1 MENEIIL
8 ILKGLEIIYP
18 SLYDLFNQ
26 NFSEFNGNKYAKISF
41 SNNQST
47 SLINN
52 KFKIVVLVDE
62 QMIQY
67 EDKPFLNRFEKH
79 VISFEN
85 ILSPNYVRLVNDI
98 NYKLEELIKY
108 ESDDKKKDIK
118 INLKKQLISCD
129 KEILENLVFNLSN
142 NKNNISDE
150 EIKSKIFELIAPTL
164 TQDIISCMSI
174 NGFIERDKEISKVIE
189 SSYNKSFAQN
199 INSYLKNI
207 SKQYLRHIIYTFSNI
222 TEPIFKGE
230 EKEDKNSIFKKQT
243 TTEIVI
249 DSIETTKKLE
259 LLIDQFCKSPN
270 NLCIIKFEEED
281 LNKMNYVKNNI
292 DSIERIESSIAF
304 KYYLFIVYMKREII
318 INGKLKEKGE
328 EKTIKNG
335 IIIKDQIPLMDNFF
349 QITIDNLNNE
359 ADKDNIFNLISY
371 KDNSALKAIFDIG
384 QLINNN
390 IYNCFNKIHF
400 SFINLSK
407 QISINDY
414 KQKLSEGIVKTEY
427 LMKILKELLIK
438 NCKNITEIITEVLTN
453 SNSFHDDDIEL
464 LSILKSYMEKDIIS
478 KLIKIIYIFEKGQI
492 LSSYIYYYNEV
503 YIKLIESFIEYFDY
517 KNINIT
523 RPLQVILGLQVPET
537 CDALGKM
544 VTFIKENIM
553 EKYTENENFLRD
565 DLPEDMDENAAKSK
579 YEKQKEELE
588 NNTKNQINKI
598 RELNEILRIKDISI
612 VKAFLNDLYIIFL
625 SKTYKEIPDTLIR
638 FLDIIV
644 QIYLLDKNLINNE
657 TDFATTYSEKLIEK
671 HKKEIENDEYDDYFN
686 DIVKLLLFLQNYSE
700 FLFFN
705 INIYLE
711 INKYYPKAEEE
722 FIKAFTTENFE
733 HEKSDRC
740 LDYFAVVN
748 IKLFKIFESTIFT
761 TKKILYYLCEKKDR
775 INEYIIFISSII
787 SELKQFNSLFSF
799 YSKEIYIL
807 QNLLLTMKSFEKS
820 DNKYDNE
827 DLIKISILLD
837 NERDYINKNL
847 QDELAKNLEEMKT
860 IFINN
865 LGENSD
871 EYSSLFI
878 NILLNEY
885 RIFENMEHRLKIVE
899 IICNNNNLIK
909 KSIPILEYIFSG
921 IEPSEEDD
929 KKEEKDENDNNQINP
944 LVQNFMK
951 EEDENEQNKIY
962 NLIDEEGN
970 NTFYQILLYFFECK
984 IEKFFAKL
992 KKEYDSENNKDIY
1005 SKKLFNSLAFTNFKN
1020 LLQTY
1025 IKIQNK
1031 EISQDQVFINLLKLY
1046 SIAYIKRYTTHYINL
1061 KLRGEY
1067 NTDGLKTDR
1076 DLNFENNEDNQPNEI
1091 KLVKIY
1097 MLKLINYKGLDI
1109 YQYPLE
1115 EKSLDFLKGF
1125 IENYIEDKQNGDQ
1138 NEAENNK
1145 KQKDDCIFN
1154 LRQGFLDLKMDK
1166 QIDHVKNGE
1175 QHFNNLIENF
1185 YSLIANQYIPNYLT
1199 EQNEIKVDEDN
1210 IRVWK
1215 NIQESNFDIS
1225 PEIKLFF
1232 ENLLSIDFYNKLK
1245 LKLPENYEFRDEK
1258 LNIILFILKFVLI
1271 SIKNNKNN
1279 FYSSLLNKEK
1289 AKKILKE
1296 SFLPGIPLSVNSNFA
1311 KELKNIEIHLNE
1323 KGVREGAYVCS
1334 CGTFYNVCPCGFPTE
1349 ISKCINCG
1357 EKIGGE
1363 NHILVRREGHMRI
1376 FLNDDARKS
1385 QLKLS
1390 YADKNMPNMLLN
1402 EYKIF
1407 VENKEKEFIIKEQ
1420 DSTLIAKKEFCIL
1433 NQNLK
1438 NRSIND
1444 LTFRALNFIL
1454 YSHIFYSN
1462 MTGIFSDEEIKSLKI
1477 DEMSIFNIL
1486 EEDYKII
1493 QELIKDYNNIKD
1505 IKEFMNLLY
1514 YAIEKDIEESEESF
1528 ETKEKRDD
1536 YEKRIKNVI
1545 DSSIMNPDNSIFLKL
1560 KSNYQENIR
1569 YLNLNKKS
1577 LKKIINQEYSPTEN
1591 EYIEHPYLKEL
1602 KFFMLSNCP
1611 SIELLK
1617 NNFKNINDGYKK
1629 YPVLNKVLNE
1639 NHQIELLQNIPT
1651 INEVSNLFRQYY
1663 SYNIERKEAK
1673 DKSVAVE
1680 KNNLINNLFNSD
1692 KEKFETLM
1700 KKYEKCWNNIKDIAI
1715 KFECRDEMTVHE
1727 IKNYEEEKIA
1737 FFLVDKNEM
1746 NFGMYLAAAYE
1757 SLIGLQNNFI
1767 NGIINFSK
1775 EQENDSIH
1783 KNYIKQL
1790 NMEMNIQDAEKKHII
1805 KLCDEEKLS
1814 EIINSCSIRKCFS
1827 KDGVVIYNNYE
1838 GIDINID
1845 KIEENLCELAL
1856 PQVKQ
1861 FKKDIFFV
1869 TYRFEGYRG
1878 QKGETLVN
1886 YIEKYKPQR
1895 KLNSDELYAIFS
1907 YIENNK
1913 DINNIEF
1920 LFDLQKMIDYI
1931 QEENYTNEFSI
1942 YNIINNMPSIIHLG
1956 RIKQFI
1962 NMNNRIGSDNI
1973 SLFTVNSLIDFY
1985 NLFEHL
1991 CWDEIKVKI
2000 NNEYKKLLVDDEKQ
2014 KIKKYFDNLGN
2025 NCIINKLNLST
2036 AIRRFIS
2043 KYLSGL
2049 TQDSEY
2055 NENNL
2060 LMPQLKRDNHWDYSF
2075 TAHPYF
2081 ENEIDRIN
2089 KEFNITIGN
2098 ALDLYELL
2106 GGDESI
2112 LTSIKK
2118 SIKIENPEVSEELEP
2133 LKIEVEKKKENSG
2146 GNKNKE
2152 PKPQNYKRQSTKK
2165 KGREKA

>member
-1 MENEIIL
+1 M
-8 ILKGLEIIYP
+8 
-18 SLYDLFNQ
+18 
-26 NFSEFNGNKYAKISF
+26 
-41 SNNQST
+41 
-47 SLINN
+47 
-52 KFKIVVLVDE
+52 
-62 QMIQY
+62 
-67 EDKPFLNRFEKH
+67 
-79 VISFEN
+79 
-85 ILSPNYVRLVNDI
+85 
-98 NYKLEELIKY
+98 
-108 ESDDKKKDIK
+108 
-118 INLKKQLISCD
+118 
-129 KEILENLVFNLSN
+129 
-142 NKNNISDE
+142 
-150 EIKSKIFELIAPTL
+150 
-164 TQDIISCMSI
+164 
-174 NGFIERDKEISKVIE
+174 
-189 SSYNKSFAQN
+189 
-199 INSYLKNI
+199 
-207 SKQYLRHIIYTFSNI
+207 
-222 TEPIFKGE
+222 
-230 EKEDKNSIFKKQT
+230 
-243 TTEIVI
+243 
-249 DSIETTKKLE
+249 
-259 LLIDQFCKSPN
+259 
-270 NLCIIKFEEED
+270 
-281 LNKMNYVKNNI
+281 
-292 DSIERIESSIAF
+292 
-304 KYYLFIVYMKREII
+304 
-318 INGKLKEKGE
+318 
-328 EKTIKNG
+328 
-335 IIIKDQIPLMDNFF
+335 
-349 QITIDNLNNE
+349 
-359 ADKDNIFNLISY
+359 
-371 KDNSALKAIFDIG
+371 
-384 QLINNN
+384 
-390 IYNCFNKIHF
+390 
-400 SFINLSK
+400 
-407 QISINDY
+407 
-414 KQKLSEGIVKTEY
+414 
-427 LMKILKELLIK
+427 
-438 NCKNITEIITEVLTN
+438 
-453 SNSFHDDDIEL
+453 
-464 LSILKSYMEKDIIS
+464 
-478 KLIKIIYIFEKGQI
+478 
-492 LSSYIYYYNEV
+492 
-503 YIKLIESFIEYFDY
+503 
-517 KNINIT
+517 
-523 RPLQVILGLQVPET
+523 
-537 CDALGKM
+537 
-544 VTFIKENIM
+544 
-553 EKYTENENFLRD
+553 
-565 DLPEDMDENAAKSK
+565 
-579 YEKQKEELE
+579 
-588 NNTKNQINKI
+588 
-598 RELNEILRIKDISI
+598 
-612 VKAFLNDLYIIFL
+612 
-625 SKTYKEIPDTLIR
+625 
-638 FLDIIV
+638 
-644 QIYLLDKNLINNE
+644 
-657 TDFATTYSEKLIEK
+657 
-671 HKKEIENDEYDDYFN
+671 
-686 DIVKLLLFLQNYSE
+686 
-700 FLFFN
+700 
-705 INIYLE
+705 
-711 INKYYPKAEEE
+711 
-722 FIKAFTTENFE
+722 
-733 HEKSDRC
+733 
-740 LDYFAVVN
+740 
-748 IKLFKIFESTIFT
+748 
-761 TKKILYYLCEKKDR
+761 
-775 INEYIIFISSII
+775 
-787 SELKQFNSLFSF
+787 
-799 YSKEIYIL
+799 
-807 QNLLLTMKSFEKS
+807 
-820 DNKYDNE
+820 
-827 DLIKISILLD
+827 
-837 NERDYINKNL
+837 
-847 QDELAKNLEEMKT
+847 
-860 IFINN
+860 
-865 LGENSD
+865 
-871 EYSSLFI
+871 
-878 NILLNEY
+878 
-885 RIFENMEHRLKIVE
+885 
-899 IICNNNNLIK
+899 
-909 KSIPILEYIFSG
+909 
-921 IEPSEEDD
+921 
-929 KKEEKDENDNNQINP
+929 
-944 LVQNFMK
+944 
-951 EEDENEQNKIY
+951 
-962 NLIDEEGN
+962 
-970 NTFYQILLYFFECK
+970 
-984 IEKFFAKL
+984 
-992 KKEYDSENNKDIY
+992 
-1005 SKKLFNSLAFTNFKN
+1005 
-1020 LLQTY
+1020 
-1025 IKIQNK
+1025 
-1031 EISQDQVFINLLKLY
+1031 
-1046 SIAYIKRYTTHYINL
+1046 
-1061 KLRGEY
+1061 
-1067 NTDGLKTDR
+1067 KTDR

-1154 LRQGFLDLKMDK
+1154 LRQGYLDLKMDK

-1175 QHFNNLIENF
+1175 QDFNNLIENF

-1199 EQNEIKVDEDN
+1199 EQNEIKIDEDN

-1215 NIQESNFDIS
+1215 NIQESNFEIS

-1232 ENLLSIDFYNKLK
+1232 ENLLSKDFYNKLK
-1245 LKLPENYEFRDEK
+1245 SKLPDNYEFRDEK

-1289 AKKILKE
+1289 AQKILKE
-1296 SFLPGIPLSVNSNFA
+1296 SYLPGIPLSVNSNFA

-1323 KGVREGAYVCS
+1323 KAVREGAYVCS
-1334 CGTFYNVCPCGFPTE
+1334 CGTFYNVRPCGFPTQ

-1385 QLKLS
+1385 QLELS
-1390 YADKNMPNMLLN
+1390 YADKKMPNMLLN

-1420 DSTLIAKKEFCIL
+1420 DSTLIGKKEFCIL

-1462 MTGIFSDEEIKSLKI
+1462 ITGILSDEEIKSLKI

-1505 IKEFMNLLY
+1505 IKEFMNILY

-1536 YEKRIKNVI
+1536 YEKRIKNEI

-1591 EYIEHPYLKEL
+1591 EYIEHPSLKEL

-1611 SIELLK
+1611 SIDLLK

-1680 KNNLINNLFNSD
+1680 KDSLINNLFNSD

-1715 KFECRDEMTVHE
+1715 KFECRDEMVVHE

-1767 NGIINFSK
+1767 NGIINFSN

-1790 NMEMNIQDAEKKHII
+1790 KMEMNIQDAEKKHII
-1805 KLCDEEKLS
+1805 KLCDEEKLG

-1838 GIDINID
+1838 GIDINFD

-1962 NMNNRIGSDNI
+1962 NMNNRMGSDNI
-1973 SLFTVNSLIDFY
+1973 NLFTVNSLIDFY

-2000 NNEYKKLLVDDEKQ
+2000 NNEYKKLLGDEEKL

-2055 NENNL
+2055 NEKNL
-2060 LMPQLKRDNHWDYSF
+2060 LMPQLKRDNLWDYSF

-2081 ENEIDRIN
+2081 ENEIDKIN

-2098 ALDLYELL
+2098 AFDLYELL

-2118 SIKIENPEVSEELEP
+2118 SIKIENPEVSDELEP

-2152 PKPQNYKRQSTKK
+2152 PKPKDYKRQSTKK